1 MAQCHPTLPSPALR
15 SRSLGGRR
23 LRATLAGSA
32 VVAATMLGSLPGTAT
47 AAPVTAAPATTTTH
61 QTGHET
67 ARERQQ
73 RFTAKADRVLRVA
86 RSRKG
91 SPYQY
96 GAAGPHRFDCSG
108 LVMWVFHRALGRSL
122 PHNAAEQYYRSRH
135 ISRRDLRPGDLI
147 FVDNGGSISHVG
159 IFAGHGYWWVAPHTG
174 TRVHKQKIYAAHFL
188 YGRIIHS

>member
-1 MAQCHPTLPSPALR
+1 MALRHPALPSPALASHGLR
-15 SRSLGGRR
+15 GRR
-23 LRATLAGSA
+23 LRAALAGSA

-47 AAPVTAAPATTTTH
+47 ATPATAAPAAATTH
-61 QTGHET
+61 RTHHET

-108 LVMWVFHRALGRSL
+108 LVMWVFNRALGRSL
-122 PHNAAEQYYRSRH
+122 PHNAAEQYYRSKH
-135 ISRRDLRPGDLI
+135 ISRRELRPGDLV
-147 FVDNGGSISHVG
+147 FVSYGGSISHVG

-174 TRVHKQKIYAAHFL
+174 TRVHKQKIYSAHLL
-188 YGRIIHS
+188 YGRIIHA